1 MVIITRRVLNLSY
14 LLNPIQLEQ
23 EDKLAELP
31 QIKNKKRVSRRP
43 NTITVLHTDVEKAK
57 EIIISNAPI
66 EIEKQRTLYDNDPDI
81 QELSKQE
88 EEKINEIPAETV
100 AFLSS

>member
-1 MVIITRRVLNLSY
+1 

-88 EEKINEIPAETV
+88 EEKINEIPTETV